1 MVPKF
6 WWGSW
11 MGKMFSKQTGNA
23 PLYLFSVHLLPW
35 KSGNPPDI
43 LCYEE
48 CNKEAKYYHTS
59 LLERKSSCE
68 WNKLIIDA
76 YLVDGNRW
84 KSLI

>member
-1 MVPKF
+1 
-6 WWGSW
+6 

-48 CNKEAKYYHTS
+48 CNKEARYYHTS
-59 LLERKSSCE
+59 LLERKSSRE
-68 WNKLIIDA
+68 RNKFIIVA
-76 YLVDGNRW
+76 HLVEGNSC
-84 KSLI
+84 KSLV